1 MSIPRIYSLTAIHN
15 AIGGDATVSIK
26 TLRDI
31 IRDLGFRK
39 GRAKTMVFS
48 KEQAMQ
54 IREIVL
60 CQPSTSPTS
69 AVETPAGSYEDGLT
83 ATNMRSLSK
92 AQQTKRLLCEAGMRS
107 SSKQKTQERDKP
119 KPYRSVMA

>member
-60 CQPSTSPTS
+60 CQLSTSS
-69 AVETPAGSYEDGLT
+69 ASATETPTELYENGSM
-83 ATNMRSLSK
+83 ATNISSVSET
-92 AQQTKRLLCEAGMRS
+92 QQKCG
-107 SSKQKTQERDKP
+107 K
-119 KPYRSVMA
+119 

>member
-1 MSIPRIYSLTAIHN
+1 MSIPRIYSLDTIHN

-31 IRDLGFRK
+31 VRDLGFRK

-69 AVETPAGSYEDGLT
+69 ATGTPTGLYEDGLT

-92 AQQTKRLLCEAGMRS
+92 TQQTKRLLCEAGMRS
-107 SSKQKTQERDKP
+107 SSERKRQERDKP

>member
-69 AVETPAGSYEDGLT
+69 AVATQAGLYEDGLT

-92 AQQTKRLLCEAGMRS
+92 AQQTKRLLSEAGMRS
-107 SSKQKTQERDKP
+107 SS
-119 KPYRSVMA
+119 